1 MSISMS
7 RCGSSSRLFSKI
19 DSSSSSLV
27 SQMNAMPSISPT
39 IYPSRFISGA
49 AIATLHKLK
58 SQPQPYHQYYQRQQF
73 STNINSNSNRSSSN
87 SSNSNR
93 SNSRS
98 SNSKV
103 GRISNNDHTT
113 KIYMVGGKEY
123 EDVKQFRLLQI
134 PSNSNSRQ
142 TPTTLASICVKR
154 NIIFGPKLHLNSNS
168 TGLVGGLGLGSGSGF
183 VKILHPLLKHALKE
197 ASSEGDQPQGLAAL
211 NGLVDYVSFAM
222 QSDVALNGVGGG
234 VNGNPDT
241 GTANATAS
249 ADANG
254 VSTTDIVV
262 ISPALEQLKMKAHKP
277 SNSESQTKSRSESEA
292 QIVLEA
298 VYSIATQTPR
308 MNHTTI
314 SAGTYNDARL
324 GWTLL
329 AKEYAS
335 FPFKHEYCSQ
345 RPLALPLQSEWQLPL
360 QSKSQLQLQL
370 PLQSQKVIVQ
380 EGDAQ
385 LFQTLGGIL
394 VQVEYIGIDENDGYW
409 KDAGG
414 AMGRFFF
421 M

>member
-1 MSISMS
+1 
-7 RCGSSSRLFSKI
+7 
-19 DSSSSSLV
+19 
-27 SQMNAMPSISPT
+27 
-39 IYPSRFISGA
+39 
-49 AIATLHKLK
+49 
-58 SQPQPYHQYYQRQQF
+58 
-73 STNINSNSNRSSSN
+73 
-87 SSNSNR
+87 
-93 SNSRS
+93 
-98 SNSKV
+98 
-103 GRISNNDHTT
+103 
-113 KIYMVGGKEY
+113 MVGGKEY

-154 NIIFGPKLHLNSNS
+154 NIIFGPKLHTNTGL
-168 TGLVGGLGLGSGSGF
+168 GLVGGLGSGSGSGF

-222 QSDVALNGVGGG
+222 QSDAALNGVGVGVG
-234 VNGNPDT
+234 VNHGT
-241 GTANATAS
+241 GTAN
-249 ADANG
+249 G
-254 VSTTDIVV
+254 VGGSTDVVV
-262 ISPALEQLKMKAHKP
+262 ISPALEQLKMEAHAHKT
-277 SNSESQTKSRSESEA
+277 SNSESQTQTKSQTESEA

-298 VYSIATQTPR
+298 VYSIATQTQR
-308 MNHTTI
+308 INHTTI
-314 SAGTYNDARL
+314 SAGTYNDARK

-335 FPFKHEYCSQ
+335 FPFKHDYCSRRQ
-345 RPLALPLQSEWQLPL
+345 FSLPLQSESESQLPL
-360 QSKSQLQLQL
+360 L
-370 PLQSQKVIVQ
+370 SQKVIVQ

-385 LFQTLGGIL
+385 LFQTLGGVL

>member
-1 MSISMS
+1 MS
-7 RCGSSSRLFSKI
+7 RSSSNSLFSKI
-19 DSSSSSLV
+19 DSSCSSSLV
-27 SQMNAMPSISPT
+27 SQMNATPSLSPT
-39 IYPSRFISGA
+39 LYPSHYDSKINYHRQ
-49 AIATLHKLK
+49 TQTQT
-58 SQPQPYHQYYQRQQF
+58 QPF
-73 STNINSNSNRSSSN
+73 STNARSTNRN
-87 SSNSNR
+87 TNTN
-93 SNSRS
+93 NKS

-103 GRISNNDHTT
+103 GRISNNDHKT
-113 KIYMVGGKEY
+113 KIHKVGGTEY

-142 TPTTLASICVKR
+142 SPTTLASICVKR
-154 NIIFGPKLHLNSNS
+154 NIIFGPKLHLNSN
-168 TGLVGGLGLGSGSGF
+168 TNTNKGLVGLSGSGF
-183 VKILHPLLKHALKE
+183 VKTLHPLLKYALKE

-222 QSDVALNGVGGG
+222 QSDEALNAVDNDG
-234 VNGNPDT
+234 VNHGINTTHGDDT
-241 GTANATAS
+241 HDDDN
-249 ADANG
+249 DNHNHNHNG
-254 VSTTDIVV
+254 GRTDVVV
-262 ISPALEQLKMKAHKP
+262 ISPALEQLKMEAHKTSNSDP
-277 SNSESQTKSRSESEA
+277 NSNSESWTKLQTESEA

-308 MNHTTI
+308 INHTTI
-314 SAGTYNDARL
+314 SAGTYNDARK

-335 FPFKHEYCSQ
+335 FPFKHDYCSR
-345 RPLALPLQSEWQLPL
+345 RPFSLPLQSESESQLPLPL
-360 QSKSQLQLQL
+360 QSK
-370 PLQSQKVIVQ
+370 KVIVQ

-385 LFQTLGGIL
+385 LFQTLGGVL